1 MQSAIIAETDPLPN
15 NQWQLYVLRTAAGN
29 LYTGISTDPQRRLR
43 QHQGELTGGS
53 RALRG
58 KGPLQLVW
66 LFPAHNRSHA
76 SVLEYQL
83 KQMKKSDKERLVNGS
98 WQPEWLQ
105 PTPEPATTVT
115 ATTIASTEVA

>member
-1 MQSAIIAETDPLPN
+1 MQSAIIAETDPAPKT
-15 NQWQLYVLRTAAGN
+15 QWQLYMLRTATGS

-66 LFPAHNRSHA
+66 LFPAHSRSHA
-76 SVLEYQL
+76 SRLEYQL
-83 KQMKKSDKERLVNGS
+83 KQLKKADKERLLSGQ
-98 WQPEWLQ
+98 WQPDWLLHQ
-105 PTPEPATTVT
+105 PESDVSMADAAT
-115 ATTIASTEVA
+115 ASTEVA

>member
-1 MQSAIIAETDPLPN
+1 MQSAIIAETAPTPKTH
-15 NQWQLYVLRTAAGN
+15 WQLYMLRTAAGS

-66 LFPAHNRSHA
+66 TYPVESRSHA

-83 KQMKKSDKERLVNGS
+83 KQPKKADKERLILGH
-98 WQPEWLQ
+98 WQPLWLA
-105 PTPEPATTVT
+105 PCATT
-115 ATTIASTEVA
+115 ASTNSSATEVA

>member
-1 MQSAIIAETDPLPN
+1 MQSAIIAETVELPKI
-15 NQWQLYVLRTAAGN
+15 QWQLYMLRTATGS

-43 QHQGELTGGS
+43 QHQGELAGGS

-66 LFPAHNRSHA
+66 LFPACHRSHA

-83 KQMKKSDKERLVNGS
+83 KQLKKADKERLIRGD
-98 WQPEWLQ
+98 WHPAWLQ
-105 PTPEPATTVT
+105 FAPEPAT
-115 ATTIASTEVA
+115 AAPSASTEVA

>member
-83 KQMKKSDKERLVNGS
+83 KQLKKSDKERLVNGS

>member
-15 NQWQLYVLRTAAGN
+15 TQWQLYVLRTAAGN

-66 LFPAHNRSHA
+66 LFPANNRSHA

-83 KQMKKSDKERLVNGS
+83 KQLKKSDKERLISGS

-105 PTPEPATTVT
+105 STSEPATTVT

>member
-1 MQSAIIAETDPLPN
+1 MQSAIIAETAAGTKP
-15 NQWQLYVLRTAAGN
+15 QWQLYVLRTARGS

-43 QHQGELTGGS
+43 QHQGELTGGA

-66 LFPAHNRSHA
+66 TYNATDRSHA

-83 KQMKKSDKERLVNGS
+83 KQLKKADKERLVQGL
-98 WQPEWLQ
+98 WQPDWLHSVLSS
-105 PTPEPATTVT
+105 AKSS
-115 ATTIASTEVA
+115 STEVA